1 MFINCGGKT
10 SKSCLPLKFPAS
22 PTLSL
27 TPLRELSCLLC
38 TLHILD
44 GTDKNAMPPTSEG
57 PSNMTMTKMGMMALS
72 AWRTEIEMI

>member
-38 TLHILD
+38 TLHILN
-44 GTDKNAMPPTSEG
+44 GTDKNAIGLQYDNDEDGDDGSEC
-57 PSNMTMTKMGMMALS
+57 L
-72 AWRTEIEMI
+72 ED